1 MRHPPASMP
10 APREGAGITRGDLR
24 MKITTTAALV
34 AAFVILSAP
43 AAMAQDAA
51 AGKTAFKKC
60 EACHT
65 VEAGKSKPT
74 GPNLLGVFGR
84 KAGGGGDYKYSD
96 AIQKAAAKGLVW
108 DEKSLDAYI
117 EDPKKFLA
125 GVTGDPKA
133 TNKMQFNLKNATER
147 ANIIAYL
154 KTVK

>member
-1 MRHPPASMP
+1 
-10 APREGAGITRGDLR
+10 
-24 MKITTTAALV
+24 MKTTTTAALA
-34 AAFVILSAP
+34 AAFIILSAP
-43 AAMAQDAA
+43 VAMAQDAA

-74 GPNLLGVFGR
+74 GPSLFGVFGR
-84 KAGGGGDYKYSD
+84 KAGASDYKYSD

-133 TNKMQFNLKNATER
+133 ANKMQFNLKNATER

>member
-1 MRHPPASMP
+1 
-10 APREGAGITRGDLR
+10 
-24 MKITTTAALV
+24 MKTITTAALA
-34 AAFVILSAP
+34 AAFAILAAP

-84 KAGGGGDYKYSD
+84 KAGAADYKYSD
-96 AIQKAAAKGLVW
+96 AIQKAAAKGLTW

-133 TNKMQFNLKNATER
+133 SNKMQFNLKNAAER

>member
-1 MRHPPASMP
+1 
-10 APREGAGITRGDLR
+10 
-24 MKITTTAALV
+24 MKTITTAALA
-34 AAFVILSAP
+34 AAFAILAAP

-84 KAGGGGDYKYSD
+84 KAGAGDYKYSD
-96 AIQKAAAKGLVW
+96 AIQKAAAKGLTW

-133 TNKMQFNLKNATER
+133 ANKMQFNLKNAAER

>member
-1 MRHPPASMP
+1 
-10 APREGAGITRGDLR
+10 
-24 MKITTTAALV
+24 MKTITTAALA
-34 AAFVILSAP
+34 AAFAILAAP

-65 VEAGKSKPT
+65 VEAGKTKPT

-84 KAGGGGDYKYSD
+84 KAGAGDFKYSD
-96 AIQKAAAKGLVW
+96 AIQKAAAKGLTW

-125 GVTGDPKA
+125 GVSGDPKA
-133 TNKMQFNLKNATER
+133 ANKMQFSLKNAAER

-154 KTVK
+154 KTAK

>member
-1 MRHPPASMP
+1 
-10 APREGAGITRGDLR
+10 
-24 MKITTTAALV
+24 MKTITTAALA
-34 AAFVILSAP
+34 AAFAAILAAP

-65 VEAGKSKPT
+65 VEAGKTKPT
-74 GPNLLGVFGR
+74 GPKLLGVFGR
-84 KAGGGGDYKYSD
+84 KVGAGDYKYSD
-96 AIQKAAAKGLVW
+96 AIQKAAAKGLTW

-133 TNKMQFNLKNATER
+133 TNKMQFSLKNAAER

-154 KTVK
+154 KTAK

>member
-1 MRHPPASMP
+1 
-10 APREGAGITRGDLR
+10 
-24 MKITTTAALV
+24 MKTITTAALA
-34 AAFVILSAP
+34 AAFAILAAP

-84 KAGGGGDYKYSD
+84 KAGAGDYKYSD
-96 AIQKAAAKGLVW
+96 AIQKAAAKGLTW

-133 TNKMQFNLKNATER
+133 TNKMQFNLKNAAER

>member
-1 MRHPPASMP
+1 MNKFTMATLS
-10 APREGAGITRGDLR
+10 
-24 MKITTTAALV
+24 AALV
-34 AAFVILSAP
+34 AFGAAG
-43 AAMAQDAA
+43 AMAQDAA

-84 KAGGGGDYKYSD
+84 KAGSGDYKYSD

-108 DEKSLDAYI
+108 DETSLNAYV

-125 GVTGDPKA
+125 TASGDPKA
-133 TNKMQFNLKNATER
+133 ANKMQFSLKNAAER
-147 ANIIAYL
+147 QNIIAYL
-154 KTVK
+154 KSLK